1 MPSCKVKQEKLSE
14 PISSGHIRRGGREA
28 ILEKDCGQGESLSL
42 GEFIIR
48 CRAEDSENLPYE
60 AVSPYV
66 REQHGLCPWKPTFS
80 IQLPSPILLPSC
92 NEFAT
97 VRKTRRT
104 FASLALDD
112 DEALLSID
120 RSAAR
125 SSASK
130 NVLLSMRSAQKPLKS
145 RARSITRIQ
154 TLQITGLRQW
164 S

>member
-1 MPSCKVKQEKLSE
+1 MSLSE
-14 PISSGHIRRGGREA
+14 F
-28 ILEKDCGQGESLSL
+28 L
-42 GEFIIR
+42 IR

-80 IQLPSPILLPSC
+80 IQPPSPISVPSC

-112 DEALLSID
+112 DEALLSIE

-154 TLQITGLRQW
+154 ILQITGSETMVVRISTWKALRRRPPIEDLNDCFDVRG
-164 S
+164 